1 MGRYIQW
8 DDIIQRYPNV
18 AAKGGSNQV
27 GSAYLDY
34 AETELE
40 GRLAGAYTI
49 PFSSNNLTIK
59 DLSID
64 MVYAKSIMY
73 TDTKKAKVI
82 LDYLDKRIGELI
94 DGTATM
100 ITTSGDAM
108 FTAGDAPWSTTK
120 DYHNTFGVIPI
131 EDQNIDTDRIEDEY
145 DERDFYDY

>member
-8 DDIIQRYPNV
+8 DDVIQTYPRV
-18 AAKGGSNQV
+18 ADKGGTNQV
-27 GSAYLDY
+27 GSAYINY
-34 AETELE
+34 AEARLE
-40 GRLAGAYTI
+40 GLLAGAYTV

-64 MVYAKSIMY
+64 LTYAKSIMY

-82 LDYLDKRIGELI
+82 LDDIKDRVKSLI

-131 EDQNIDTDRIEDEY
+131 EDQNIDADRIEDEY